1 MTAQLLIREAQ
12 PQDCPRVL
20 QLMRYLADFEGY
32 LDRFVVTESD
42 IQRLCCDRQ
51 RFHILVVEEFNNLY
65 GILVLYESPFTLDL
79 TPWLFIKELCVAEEA
94 RGKGVGEELMTKLV
108 EIAI

>member
-51 RFHILVVEEFNNLY
+51 RFHIIVAEEFNNLY
-65 GILVLYESPFTLDL
+65 EILVLYESPFTLDL
-79 TPWLFIKELCVAEEA
+79 NHGFLLKSSVLLRRQEA
-94 RGKGVGEELMTKLV
+94 RE
-108 EIAI
+108 